1 MRRSLIS
8 AAPAIV
14 PAAARR
20 SSLTDKPNLFGRIW
34 ILLLIVFVDMVGFGI
49 IIPYLPFW
57 SEHYGATPD
66 LVALLMTIYAGF
78 QFVFAFPLGWISD
91 NIGRKPVLAL
101 SVAGS
106 VVSFGLLAVADS
118 LWMIFLSRAL
128 GGIVGANISV
138 AQAYIA
144 DVTDQEDRAKG
155 MGLLGAA
162 LGLGFI
168 LGPALGGVLAGA
180 DEGNPDYRF
189 TFWVAAGISG
199 LSLLTC
205 LFLMKEPDRR
215 RAVADE
221 RGLRARLRAFGL
233 VVSEPGVAIPILV
246 AGIAGFAMAGLES
259 TYALW
264 TNREHG
270 WGPQANGWFFAYIG
284 IVLVIVQGGL
294 VGPIARRFG
303 EAWMLVAGLV
313 ILMLGMA
320 LVPAS
325 VTVWLVF
332 VNGGLVALGYGMC
345 SPALNSLTSR
355 HAPAERQ
362 GAVMGVL
369 QSAQSLARVAGP
381 AFAGVLFARWGHDSP
396 YIASAVIL
404 VVVIAVVAARFGRL
418 TEPPR

>member
-1 MRRSLIS
+1 M
-8 AAPAIV
+8 
-14 PAAARR
+14 
-20 SSLTDKPNLFGRIW
+20 TDKPNLFGRIW

-57 SEHYGATPD
+57 SERYGATPD
-66 LVALLMTIYAGF
+66 LVALLMTVYAGF

-91 NIGRKPVLAL
+91 NVGRKPVLAL
-101 SVAGS
+101 SLVGS

-118 LWMIFLSRAL
+118 LWIIFLSRAL

-144 DVTDQEDRAKG
+144 DVTDPQERAKG

-180 DEGNPDYRF
+180 DEGNPDYAL

-199 LSLLTC
+199 ISLLAC
-205 LFLMKEPDRR
+205 LFLMKEPARR
-215 RAVADE
+215 RAVTKE
-221 RGLRARLRAFGL
+221 RGFRARLRAFGL
-233 VVSEPGVAIPILV
+233 IVREPKVAVPIIV
-246 AGIAGFAMAGLES
+246 AGVAGFAMAGLES

-284 IVLVIVQGGL
+284 VVLVIVQGGL
-294 VGPIARRFG
+294 VGPFARRFG
-303 EAWMLVAGLV
+303 EAWMLQAGLV
-313 ILMLGMA
+313 FLMLGMA
-320 LVPAS
+320 LVPFSSA
-325 VTVWLVF
+325 VWLVF

-355 HAPAERQ
+355 NSPEERQ

-369 QSAQSLARVAGP
+369 QSSQSMARVLGP
-381 AFAGVLFARWGHDSP
+381 AFAGVLFAHLGHHSP
-396 YIASAVIL
+396 YIAAAVIL
-404 VVVIAVVAARFGRL
+404 VLVILWVAVRFGQL
-418 TEPPR
+418 SETPR

>member
-1 MRRSLIS
+1 M
-8 AAPAIV
+8 
-14 PAAARR
+14 
-20 SSLTDKPNLFGRIW
+20 TDKPSLFSRIW

-57 SEHYGATPD
+57 GERYGASPD
-66 LVALLMTIYAGF
+66 LVALLMTVYAGF

-91 NIGRKPVLAL
+91 NVGRKPVLAL
-101 SVAGS
+101 SLVGS

-118 LWMIFLSRAL
+118 LLLIFLSRAL

-144 DVTDQEDRAKG
+144 DVTDQQERAKG
-155 MGLLGAA
+155 MGLLGAS

-180 DEGNPDYRF
+180 DSGNPDYRL
-189 TFWVAAGISG
+189 TFWVAAAISGIS
-199 LSLLTC
+199 LLAC
-205 LFLMKEPDRR
+205 LFLMKEPARR
-215 RAVADE
+215 RAVALE
-221 RGLRARLRAFGL
+221 RGFRARLTAFGL
-233 VVSEPGVAIPILV
+233 IIREPGVAIPIIV
-246 AGIAGFAMAGLES
+246 AGVAGFAMAGLES

-284 IVLVIVQGGL
+284 VVLVIVQGGL

-303 EAWMLVAGLV
+303 EASMLMAGLIV
-313 ILMLGMA
+313 LMLGMA
-320 LVPAS
+320 LVPFS
-325 VTVWLVF
+325 STIWLVF
-332 VNGGLVALGYGMC
+332 VNGGLVALGFGMV

-355 HAPAERQ
+355 NAPEERQ

-369 QSAQSLARVAGP
+369 QSAQSMARVVGP
-381 AFAGVLFARWGHDSP
+381 AFAGVLFAQWGHHSP
-396 YIASAVIL
+396 YYASAAIL
-404 VVVIAVVAARFGRL
+404 VLVVLWVAFRFRRL
-418 TEPPR
+418 NAPQR

>member
-1 MRRSLIS
+1 LSE
-8 AAPAIV
+8 
-14 PAAARR
+14 
-20 SSLTDKPNLFGRIW
+20 KPNLFGRIW

-57 SEHYGATPD
+57 GERYGATPD
-66 LVALLMTIYAGF
+66 LVALLMTVYAGF
-78 QFVFAFPLGWISD
+78 QFVFAFPLGWVSD

-106 VVSFGLLAVADS
+106 VVSFGLLAVANS
-118 LWMIFLSRAL
+118 LWLIFLSRAL
-128 GGIVGANISV
+128 GGVVGANISV

-144 DVTDQEDRAKG
+144 DVTDQEERAKG

-168 LGPALGGVLAGA
+168 LGPALGGVLAGSDA
-180 DEGNPDYRF
+180 GNPDYRL
-189 TFWVAAGISG
+189 TFWVAAAISG
-199 LSLLTC
+199 ASLLTC
-205 LFLMKEPDRR
+205 LFIMREPARR
-215 RAVADE
+215 RAVSEE
-221 RGLRARLRAFGL
+221 RGFRARLRAFGV
-233 VVSEPGVAIPILV
+233 VVSEPGVAIPIVV

-294 VGPIARRFG
+294 VGRIAKRFG
-303 EAWMLVAGLV
+303 EARMLMAGLV

-320 LVPAS
+320 IVPLS
-325 VTVWLVF
+325 VYPWLVY
-332 VNGGLVALGYGMC
+332 VNGGLIGIGFGMC

-355 HAPAERQ
+355 NAPTERQ

-381 AFAGVLFARWGHDSP
+381 AFAGALFARWGHNSP
-396 YIASAVIL
+396 YIASAAIL
-404 VVVIAVVAARFGRL
+404 VLVIVLVSLRFGRL
-418 TEPPR
+418 TVPAR